1 MLDEAQIERVLVI
14 TAHPDDVDFGAA
26 GTVAGLTDRGVHVT
40 YCIVT
45 DGDAGGFENAM
56 SRAEMA
62 ALRREEQTR
71 AAKEVGVDD
80 LVFLAQPDG
89 RLQADLRPARAAGH
103 GSSARSG
110 PQLVITQHPVRNLD
124 RIRASHPDHLAVG
137 EAALCAVFPDSRN
150 PFAFPHLL
158 QAEGLEPWTVP
169 EVWLFGGGDGA
180 RVVDITDQLDRK
192 LRALRAHESQHEDQ
206 DQIASFVAEWGR
218 TIGAQYGLDDGRAG
232 EAFLVVD
239 TG

>member
-1 MLDEAQIERVLVI
+1 MPRAPSP
-14 TAHPDDVDFGAA
+14 PDR
-26 GTVAGLTDRGVHVT
+26 RGVHVT

-45 DGDAGGFENAM
+45 DGDAGGFEIAV
-56 SRAEMA
+56 SRPRSA

-89 RLQADLRPARAAGH
+89 RLQADLALRERSAR
-103 GSSARSG
+103 SSARSG
-110 PQLVITQHPVRNLD
+110 PARHHPAPGAQPEPHPGQPSRSPRGRARQH
-124 RIRASHPDHLAVG
+124 S
-137 EAALCAVFPDSRN
+137 CAVFPDSRN
-150 PFAFPHLL
+150 PFAFPTLL

-218 TIGAQYGLDDGRAG
+218 TIGAQYGLGDGRAG

>member
-45 DGDAGGFENAM
+45 DGDAGGFEIAA
-56 SRAEMA
+56 SRAEVA

-89 RLQADLRPARAAGH
+89 RLQADLGLRELLARVI
-103 GSSARSG
+103 RQVR
-110 PQLVITQHPVRNLD
+110 PQLVITQHPVRNLN

-150 PFAFPHLL
+150 PFAFPHLQ

-206 DQIASFVAEWGR
+206 DEIASFVAEWGR
-218 TIGAQYGLDDGRAG
+218 TIGAQYGLGDGRAG
-232 EAFLVVD
+232 EAFLIVD

>member
-1 MLDEAQIERVLVI
+1 
-14 TAHPDDVDFGAA
+14 
-26 GTVAGLTDRGVHVT
+26 
-40 YCIVT
+40 
-45 DGDAGGFENAM
+45 
-56 SRAEMA
+56 MA

-89 RLQADLRPARAAGH
+89 RLQADLGLRELLARVI
-103 GSSARSG
+103 RQVR
-110 PQLVITQHPVRNLD
+110 PQLVITQHPVRNLN

-206 DQIASFVAEWGR
+206 DEIASFVAEWGR
-218 TIGAQYGLDDGRAG
+218 TIGAQYGLGDGRAG

>member
-1 MLDEAQIERVLVI
+1 VLDEAQIERVLVI

-26 GTVAGLTDRGVHVT
+26 GTVASLTDRGVHVT

-45 DGDAGGFENAM
+45 DGDAGGFEIAV
-56 SRAEMA
+56 SRAEVS

-89 RLQADLRPARAAGH
+89 RLQADLGLRELLARVI
-103 GSSARSG
+103 RQVR
-110 PQLVITQHPVRNLD
+110 PQLVITQHPVRNLN

-180 RVVDITDQLDRK
+180 RVVDITAQLDRK

-218 TIGAQYGLDDGRAG
+218 TIGAQYGLGDGRAG
-232 EAFLVVD
+232 EVFLVVD

>member
-1 MLDEAQIERVLVI
+1 VLDDAQIERVLVI

-45 DGDAGGFENAM
+45 DGDAGGFQIAV

-71 AAKEVGVDD
+71 AAKEVGVHD

-89 RLQADLRPARAAGH
+89 RLQADLGLRELLARVI
-103 GSSARSG
+103 RQVR
-110 PQLVITQHPVRNLD
+110 PQLVITQHPVRNLN

-150 PFAFPHLL
+150 PFAFAHLL

-218 TIGAQYGLDDGRAG
+218 TIGAQYGLGDGRAG
-232 EAFLVVD
+232 EAFFVVD

>member
-1 MLDEAQIERVLVI
+1 VLDEAQLERVLVI

-26 GTVAGLTDRGVHVT
+26 GTIAGLTERGVHVT

-45 DGDAGGFENAM
+45 DGDAGGFQTAV
-56 SRAEMA
+56 SRADMA

-71 AAKEVGVDD
+71 AAKEVGVSD
-80 LVFLAQPDG
+80 LIFLAQPDG
-89 RLQADLRPARAAGH
+89 RLQADLDLRELLARVIRQVRPE
-103 GSSARSG
+103 
-110 PQLVITQHPVRNLD
+110 LVITQHPVRNLS

-169 EVWLFGGGDGA
+169 EVWLFGGGDGD

-206 DQIASFVAEWGR
+206 DQIGAFVAEWGR
-218 TIGAQYGLDDGRAG
+218 TIGAQHGLGVGRAG

>member
-1 MLDEAQIERVLVI
+1 VLDEEQLERVLVI

-26 GTVAGLTDRGVHVT
+26 GTIAGLTDQGVHVT

-45 DGDAGGFENAM
+45 DGDAGGFQTAV

-62 ALRREEQTR
+62 ALRRDEQTR
-71 AAKEVGVDD
+71 AAKEVGVSD
-80 LVFLAQPDG
+80 LIFLAQPDG
-89 RLQADLRPARAAGH
+89 RLQADLDLRELLARVI
-103 GSSARSG
+103 RQVR
-110 PQLVITQHPVRNLD
+110 PQLVITQHPVRNLS

-137 EAALCAVFPDSRN
+137 EAALCAVFPDARN
-150 PFAFPHLL
+150 PFAFPHLV

-180 RVVDITDQLDRK
+180 RVVDITDQLERK

-206 DQIASFVAEWGR
+206 DQIAAFVADWGR
-218 TIGAQYGLDDGRAG
+218 TIGAEHGLGDGRAG

>member
-1 MLDEAQIERVLVI
+1 MLDETQIERVLVI

-45 DGDAGGFENAM
+45 DGDAGGFETTA

-62 ALRREEQTR
+62 TLRREEQTQ

-80 LVFLAQPDG
+80 VIFLAQPDG
-89 RLQADLRPARAAGH
+89 RLQADLGLRELLARAI
-103 GSSARSG
+103 RQVR
-110 PQLVITQHPVRNLD
+110 PQVVITQHPVRNLN

-150 PFAFPHLL
+150 PFAFPHLQ

-206 DQIASFVAEWGR
+206 DQIASFVADWGR
-218 TIGAQYGLDDGRAG
+218 TIGAEYGLGEGRAG

>member
-1 MLDEAQIERVLVI
+1 VLDEAQLERVLVI

-26 GTVAGLTDRGVHVT
+26 GTIAGLTDRGVHVS

-45 DGDAGGFENAM
+45 DGDAGGFQTAVT
-56 SRAEMA
+56 RAEMA

-71 AAKEVGVDD
+71 AAKEVGVSD
-80 LVFLAQPDG
+80 LIFLAQPDG
-89 RLQADLRPARAAGH
+89 RLQADLDLRELLARVIRQVRPE
-103 GSSARSG
+103 
-110 PQLVITQHPVRNLD
+110 LVITQHPVRNLS

-206 DQIASFVAEWGR
+206 DQIAAFVAEWGR
-218 TIGAQYGLDDGRAG
+218 TIGAQHGLGDGRAG
-232 EAFLVVD
+232 EVFLVVD

>member
-1 MLDEAQIERVLVI
+1 MAPACAVVI
-14 TAHPDDVDFGAA
+14 ATTWSVVSAPTCSPVSAA
-26 GTVAGLTDRGVHVT
+26 
-40 YCIVT
+40 
-45 DGDAGGFENAM
+45 NA
-56 SRAEMA
+56 SLEIAWMA
-62 ALRREEQTR
+62 AVE
-71 AAKEVGVDD
+71 K
-80 LVFLAQPDG
+80 
-89 RLQADLRPARAAGH
+89 
-103 GSSARSG
+103 
-110 PQLVITQHPVRNLD
+110 
-124 RIRASHPDHLAVG
+124 
-137 EAALCAVFPDSRN
+137 AALCAVFPDSRN

-206 DQIASFVAEWGR
+206 DEIASFVAEWGR
-218 TIGAQYGLDDGRAG
+218 TIGAQYGLGDGRAG

>member
-45 DGDAGGFENAM
+45 DGDAGGFETAV

-62 ALRREEQTR
+62 TLRREEQTR
-71 AAKEVGVDD
+71 AGKEVGVDD

-89 RLQADLRPARAAGH
+89 RLQADLGLRELLARVI
-103 GSSARSG
+103 RQVR
-110 PQLVITQHPVRNLD
+110 PQLVITQHPVRNLN

-180 RVVDITDQLDRK
+180 RVVDITNQLDRK

-206 DQIASFVAEWGR
+206 DQIATFVADWGR
-218 TIGAQYGLDDGRAG
+218 TIGAQYGLGDGRAG

>member
-71 AAKEVGVDD
+71 AAKEVGVDE
-80 LVFLAQPDG
+80 LIFLAQPDG
-89 RLQADLRPARAAGH
+89 RLQADLGLRELLARVI
-103 GSSARSG
+103 RQVR
-110 PQLVITQHPVRNLD
+110 PQLVITQHPERNLN
-124 RIRASHPDHLAVG
+124 RIFAT
-137 EAALCAVFPDSRN
+137 VFSRN
-150 PFAFPHLL
+150 P
-158 QAEGLEPWTVP
+158 TS
-169 EVWLFGGGDGA
+169 A
-180 RVVDITDQLDRK
+180 RVLQKIG
-192 LRALRAHESQHEDQ
+192 LRHEGTLRQHIKKWDEYIDVEMYAAVRQ
-206 DQIASFVAEWGR
+206 DWTPARAR
-218 TIGAQYGLDDGRAG
+218 TAG
-232 EAFLVVD
+232 FQA
-239 TG
+239 G

>member
-14 TAHPDDVDFGAA
+14 TPIPTMSTPVLRN
-26 GTVAGLTDRGVHVT
+26 VAGLTDRGVHVT

-45 DGDAGGFENAM
+45 DGDAGGFEIAV
-56 SRAEMA
+56 SRAEEA
-62 ALRREEQTR
+62 ALRRAEQTR

-89 RLQADLRPARAAGH
+89 RLQADLGLRELLARVI
-103 GSSARSG
+103 RQVR
-110 PQLVITQHPVRNLD
+110 PQLVITQHPVRNLN

-158 QAEGLEPWTVP
+158 KAEGLEPWTVP

-192 LRALRAHESQHEDQ
+192 LRALRAHASQHEDQ
-206 DQIASFVAEWGR
+206 DEIASLVAECRR
-218 TIGAQYGLDDGRAG
+218 TIGAEYGLGDGRAG

>member
-1 MLDEAQIERVLVI
+1 VLDEAQIERVLVI

-26 GTVAGLTDRGVHVT
+26 GTVAGLADRGVHVT

-45 DGDAGGFENAM
+45 DGDAGGFQVAM

-62 ALRREEQTR
+62 ALRRDEQTR
-71 AAKEVGVDD
+71 AAKEVGVND

-89 RLQADLRPARAAGH
+89 RLQADLGLRELLARVI
-103 GSSARSG
+103 RQVR
-110 PQLVITQHPVRNLD
+110 PQLVITQHPVRNLN

-206 DQIASFVAEWGR
+206 DEIASFVAEWGR
-218 TIGAQYGLDDGRAG
+218 TIGAQYGLGDGRAG
-232 EAFLVVD
+232 EAFFVVD

>member
-26 GTVAGLTDRGVHVT
+26 GTVAGMTERGVHVT

-56 SRAEMA
+56 SRDEMA

-71 AAKEVGVDD
+71 AAKEVGVDE
-80 LVFLAQPDG
+80 LIFLAQPDG
-89 RLQADLRPARAAGH
+89 RLQADLGLRELLARVI
-103 GSSARSG
+103 RQVR
-110 PQLVITQHPVRNLD
+110 PQLVITQHPERNLN

-158 QAEGLEPWTVP
+158 QAEGLEAWTVP

-180 RVVDITDQLDRK
+180 RVVDITDQLERK

-218 TIGAQYGLDDGRAG
+218 TIGAQFGLGDGRAG

>member
-26 GTVAGLTDRGVHVT
+26 GTVASLTDRGVHVT

-45 DGDAGGFENAM
+45 DGDAGGFEIAV

-62 ALRREEQTR
+62 TLRREEQTR

-89 RLQADLRPARAAGH
+89 RLQADLGLRELLARVI
-103 GSSARSG
+103 RQVR
-110 PQLVITQHPVRNLD
+110 PQLVITQHPVRNLS

-180 RVVDITDQLDRK
+180 RVVDITAQLDRK

-218 TIGAQYGLDDGRAG
+218 TIGAQYGLGDGRAG
-232 EAFLVVD
+232 EAFLIVD

>member
-1 MLDEAQIERVLVI
+1 MLDEAQIERVLVV

-45 DGDAGGFENAM
+45 DGDAGGFEIAV
-56 SRAEMA
+56 SRAEVA
-62 ALRREEQTR
+62 VLRREEQTR

-89 RLQADLRPARAAGH
+89 RLQADLGLRELLARVI
-103 GSSARSG
+103 RQVR
-110 PQLVITQHPVRNLD
+110 PQLVITQHPVRNLN

-158 QAEGLEPWTVP
+158 QAEGLEAWIVP

-180 RVVDITDQLDRK
+180 RVVDITGQLDRK

-218 TIGAQYGLDDGRAG
+218 TIGAQYGLGDGRAG

>member
-26 GTVAGLTDRGVHVT
+26 GTVAGLTGRGIHVT

-71 AAKEVGVDD
+71 AAKEVGVDE

-89 RLQADLRPARAAGH
+89 RLQADLGLRELLARVI
-103 GSSARSG
+103 RQVR

-206 DQIASFVAEWGR
+206 DQIASLVAEWGR

>member
-26 GTVAGLTDRGVHVT
+26 GTVASLTDRGVHVT

-89 RLQADLRPARAAGH
+89 RLQADLGLREVLARVI
-103 GSSARSG
+103 RQVR
-110 PQLVITQHPVRNLD
+110 PQLVITQHPVRNLN

-158 QAEGLEPWTVP
+158 QAEGLEAWTVP

-218 TIGAQYGLDDGRAG
+218 TIGAEYGLGDGRAG

>member
-1 MLDEAQIERVLVI
+1 VLDEAQIERVLAI

-26 GTVAGLTDRGVHVT
+26 GTIAGLTDRGVHVS

-45 DGDAGGFENAM
+45 DGDAGGFDTAV

-62 ALRREEQTR
+62 VLRREEQAR
-71 AAKEVGVDD
+71 AAKEVGVSD
-80 LVFLAQPDG
+80 LIFLAQPDG
-89 RLQADLRPARAAGH
+89 RLQADLALRELLTRVI
-103 GSSARSG
+103 RQVQ
-110 PQLVITQHPVRNLD
+110 PQLVITQHPVRNLH

-180 RVVDITDQLDRK
+180 HLVDITDQLDRK

-206 DQIASFVAEWGR
+206 DQIGAFVADWGR
-218 TIGAQYGLDDGRAG
+218 TIGAQHGLAEGRAG
-232 EAFLVVD
+232 EAFVVVD

>member
-45 DGDAGGFENAM
+45 DGDAGGFEIAV

-89 RLQADLRPARAAGH
+89 RLQADLGLRELLARVI
-103 GSSARSG
+103 RQVR
-110 PQLVITQHPVRNLD
+110 PQLVITQHPVRNLN

-180 RVVDITDQLDRK
+180 RVVDITAQLDRK

-218 TIGAQYGLDDGRAG
+218 TIGAQYGLGDGRAG